1 MENFCRI
8 TAEEGGHELEIAVQS
23 IRTKFLSTKL
33 KSVQLYFYVLTPSS
47 FQKRLKLAKVNNIF
61 TL

>member
-8 TAEEGGHELEIAVQS
+8 TAEEWGHELKTAVQS

-33 KSVQLYFYVLTPSS
+33 KSVRLYLYLLTPGS